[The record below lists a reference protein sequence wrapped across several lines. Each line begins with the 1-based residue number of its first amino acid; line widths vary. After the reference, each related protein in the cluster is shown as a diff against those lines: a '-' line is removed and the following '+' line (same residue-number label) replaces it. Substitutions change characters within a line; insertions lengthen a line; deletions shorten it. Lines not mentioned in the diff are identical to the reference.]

1 MRGPGNLARA
11 LGVDGALNRHPLDRA
26 PLWLARGAVV
36 PDAEVAAGP
45 RIGITRAADWPLRFW
60 LSGSPHVYPA
70 PAAPR

>member
-26 PLWLARGAVV
+26 PLWIGEGRTI
-36 PDAEVAAGP
+36 PDAQVASGP

-60 LSGSPHVYPA
+60 VRGDPHVSG
-70 PAAPR
+70 RRT